1 MLITAF
7 TQQNFHKT
15 ALVTGR
21 AVPKCVIG
29 LEIPVVTLSTSGFP
43 VVLQVLA
50 YLALILLQN
59 I

>member
-7 TQQNFHKT
+7 TQEIFHKT
-15 ALVTGR
+15 ALATGG
-21 AVPKCVIG
+21 AIPKCVIG
-29 LEIPVVTLSTSGFP
+29 LEIVSLSTSGSP

-50 YLALILLQN
+50 YLALVLLQN

>member
-1 MLITAF
+1 M
-7 TQQNFHKT
+7 QQNFHKT

>member
-15 ALVTGR
+15 ALATGG
-21 AVPKCVIG
+21 AIPKCVIG
-29 LEIPVVTLSTSGFP
+29 LEIVSLSTSGSP

-50 YLALILLQN
+50 YLALVLLQN